1 MRIAEYHEYR
11 PGWYRGGPVAALV
24 LEYCGLLRSILRARP
39 HLRRCLTRCRHC
51 RIFFI
56 THACNAGRPD
66 LGCPFGCQRTY
77 RRRESTKR
85 STAYYCDEAG
95 KMKKKIQN
103 GQRAAEKTA
112 EAAAP
117 AEPSE
122 AMIKHL
128 QRVLSAIEGRKVSR
142 EEVLALRQRSLVE
155 EGRAGDNAAQSNER
169 PP

>member
-1 MRIAEYHEYR
+1 M
-11 PGWYRGGPVAALV
+11 VLV
-24 LEYCGLLRSILRARP
+24 YCRLLRSILRARP

-56 THACNAGRPD
+56 AHACNAGRHD
-66 LGCPFGCQRTY
+66 LGCPFGCQGAH
-77 RRRESTKR
+77 RRRESAKR
-85 STAYYCDEAG
+85 STEYYRDEPG

-103 GQRAAEKTA
+103 GRRAE
-112 EAAAP
+112 EPAAAATTG

-142 EEVLALRQRSLVE
+142 EEVLRLRQRSLGE
-155 EGRAGDNAAQSNER
+155 EEKTGNNVARSDAD